1 MSILV
6 TKKFINTLRK
16 AKTAVVRFDGKSTTL
31 ELDYSFHG
39 KACEEV
45 VNVSSNEVK
54 TTKGCWSFS
63 YLSGA
68 QPSVRDNFS
77 ILSHFI
83 KKGDELTFYVQD
95 NSTIKLKEIN
105 YETINIC
112 ARIIRSNSNG
122 EHTATFDFTL
132 DSQTIEQNCIARN
145 IVKLTG

>member
-16 AKTAVVRFDGKSTTL
+16 AKTVVVRFDGKSTTL

-39 KACEEV
+39 KACKEV
-45 VNVSSNEVK
+45 VNVSNNEVK

-105 YETINIC
+105 YETVNIC
-112 ARIIRSNSNG
+112 ARIIHRNSNG
-122 EHTATFDFTL
+122 DHTVTFDFTL

-145 IVKLTG
+145 IVKLTD